1 MARKIRS
8 IIRRAIRIKQSP
20 GHPLFMFSLTGA
32 EILEVADISRVSRGD
47 DGKLLGYQR
56 PEVKKHVQD
65 IVDYLDNEGGL
76 FPNSII
82 LALSSKIKFRAAR
95 GPRVGDG
102 LAEAGELE
110 IFLPNPGEPR
120 PAWIVDGQQR
130 ALAISKSKKKA
141 MSFPVNAF
149 VADEIDLQR
158 DQFLRVNNTKPLPR
172 GLITELLPQVSSVL
186 PATMEARKMPS
197 ALCDLLNNDES
208 SPFKGL
214 IIRSSMTTATRRRAV
229 VADTSIIQMLQESL
243 TNPSGCLFPYRN
255 IATGKSDMDVIWANI
270 LTFWTAVQHVFP
282 DAWGKPA
289 TKSRLMG
296 GPGIRAMGRVMD
308 RVMPAINV
316 RDRKAVQQVE
326 SELQALVPVCHWTS
340 GRWDELDL
348 DWKEVQNVGRHI
360 RLLSNLLVRAYVQ
373 KGQNL

>member
-1 MARKIRS
+1 MAKKTRS
-8 IIRRAIRIKQSP
+8 IIRRAIRIRQSLD
-20 GHPLFMFSLTGA
+20 HPLFMFSLTGA
-32 EILEVADISRVSRGD
+32 EILEVADISRLSRGD

-65 IVDYLDNEGGL
+65 IVDYLDNDGSL

-110 IFLPNPGEPR
+110 IFLPTAGEPR

-130 ALAISKSKKKA
+130 ALAISKSKRKG

-186 PATMEARKMPS
+186 PASMEAKKMPS
-197 ALCDLLNNDES
+197 ALCDLLNSDES

-214 IIRSSMTTATRRRAV
+214 IIRSSMTVAARKRAV
-229 VADTSIIQMLQESL
+229 VTDTSIIQMLQESL
-243 TNPSGCLFPYRN
+243 TTPSGCLFPYRN
-255 IATGKSDMDVIWANI
+255 IATGKSDTDVIWANI
-270 LTFWTAVQHVFP
+270 LTFWKAVRNVFP
-282 DAWGKPA
+282 EAWGKPA

-296 GPGIRAMGRVMD
+296 GTGIRAMGRVMD

-326 SELQALVPVCHWTS
+326 SELQVLVPVAHWTS
-340 GRWDELDL
+340 GRWDDLDL
-348 DWKEVQNVGRHI
+348 DWKDVQNVGRHI
-360 RLLSNLLVRAYVQ
+360 RLLSNLLVRTYVQ
-373 KGQNL
+373 KGHN